1 MPTVRFTIGQAFPVA
16 DPVARF
22 ITVLAMMS
30 NDWLRLVEVIRAS
43 PEDEAGLRV
52 LLFRQQ
58 AALHH
63 EAADFIRE
71 ARRQFHASVD
81 AFVRGLD
88 ASAQAN
94 CEQVVGGIDP
104 RSPHF
109 LGDWLLKNRN
119 LTFHYPEM
127 NADKARAGREEI
139 TEALS
144 KAANLP
150 GAITQERALGS
161 VRFGFADNV
170 TVQWL
175 PDAQSARHVRQLVK
189 AMVALVRFVQAAAK
203 AYIESRPP
211 GTFSVV

>member
-30 NDWLRLVEVIRAS
+30 NDWLRFFEVIRAS

-58 AALHH
+58 AALHY
-63 EAADFIRE
+63 EAAGFVRE

-88 ASAQAN
+88 ASAQAD
-94 CEQVVGGIDP
+94 CERIVGGIDP

-109 LGDWLLKNRN
+109 VGDWVLRNRN

-139 TEALS
+139 TKALT

-150 GAITQERALGS
+150 GTITQDRALGS

-175 PDAQSARHVRQLVK
+175 PDAQSARHVEQLGE
-189 AMVALVRFVQAAAK
+189 AMVVLLQFVQAAAK
-203 AYIESRPP
+203 AYIKSRPP
-211 GTFSVV
+211 GTFIVA

>member
-1 MPTVRFTIGQAFPVA
+1 VGWELLCRLCAVGKPSCPRDELDAARAWIIDTMPTVRFTIGQAFPAA

-30 NDWLRLVEVIRAS
+30 NDWIRLFEVIRAS

-52 LLFRQQ
+52 LIFRQQ

-88 ASAQAN
+88 ASAQEN
-94 CEQVVGGIDP
+94 CERIVGGIDP

-109 LGDWLLKNRN
+109 LGVRIVRS
-119 LTFHYPEM
+119 EVC
-127 NADKARAGREEI
+127 AS
-139 TEALS
+139 AL
-144 KAANLP
+144 P
-150 GAITQERALGS
+150 T
-161 VRFGFADNV
+161 
-170 TVQWL
+170 T
-175 PDAQSARHVRQLVK
+175 
-189 AMVALVRFVQAAAK
+189 
-203 AYIESRPP
+203 
-211 GTFSVV
+211 